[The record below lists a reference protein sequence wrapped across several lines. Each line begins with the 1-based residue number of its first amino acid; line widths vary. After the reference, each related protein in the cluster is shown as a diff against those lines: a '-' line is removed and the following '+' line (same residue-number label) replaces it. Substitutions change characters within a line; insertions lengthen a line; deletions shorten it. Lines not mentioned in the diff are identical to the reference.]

1 MTENTNTTARVLHV
15 KQGHELCVLDP
26 TGGFIEKAVRRIPN
40 PAQTVGQFKEQVA
53 LQAGVNAD
61 DLMVL
66 DTLRDWL
73 YDLPDFVSC
82 PEFPYVCFK
91 PFGLSSR

>member
-1 MTENTNTTARVLHV
+1 MADSTTTTARVLYV
-15 KQGHELCVLDP
+15 KQGLGLNVLDP
-26 TGGFIEKAVRRIPN
+26 KGGFIEKAVRHIPV
-40 PAQTVGQFKEQVA
+40 PAQTVRQFKEQVA
-53 LQAGVNAD
+53 IESGVNAD

-82 PEFPYVCFK
+82 PEFPYVCFRLRA
-91 PFGLSSR
+91 FESR

>member
-1 MTENTNTTARVLHV
+1 MADNTIPTARVLNV
-15 KQGHELCVLDP
+15 AQRLGLNVLAP
-26 TGGFIEKAVRRIPN
+26 TGGFIEKAVRHI

-53 LQAGVNAD
+53 LLLGVNVD

-91 PFGLSSR
+91 PLD